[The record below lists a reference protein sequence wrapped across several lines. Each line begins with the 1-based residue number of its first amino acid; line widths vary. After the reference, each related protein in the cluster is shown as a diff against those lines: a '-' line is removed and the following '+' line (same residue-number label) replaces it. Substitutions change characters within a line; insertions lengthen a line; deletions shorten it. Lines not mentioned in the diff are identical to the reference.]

1 MAYLPTGCR
10 KAMACFSSRAKQL
23 ITVCPLLLVVSDFS
37 GVRFDSHWSS
47 RGKYALD
54 FAQKVL
60 KTHELISDEGRR
72 AKIRT
77 IFTVL
82 GGSRH
87 YIMNIP
93 GCVHTLN
100 KILTWCNEE
109 VSLLCFSSLPNHRM
123 TTHFLRSSMDEHIHA
138 CIHSKKTHICT
149 SVLVTLYPPTEVNHA
164 NTQVHLHI
172 LWQH

>member
-1 MAYLPTGCR
+1 MAYLPTACG
-10 KAMACFSSRAKQL
+10 KAMACFSSRAKLL
-23 ITVCPLLLVVSDFS
+23 ILNHFS
-37 GVRFDSHWSS
+37 SPPSCVRLQ
-47 RGKYALD
+47 RGSLWLSLIYQRKTCTRLCI
-54 FAQKVL
+54 KGS

-72 AKIRT
+72 AKIHM
-77 IFTVL
+77 IFIVL
-82 GGSRH
+82 WGSRH

-123 TTHFLRSSMDEHIHA
+123 TTHFVRSSMD
-138 CIHSKKTHICT
+138 THIPAFKKPHICMP
-149 SVLVTLYPPTEVNHA
+149 VLVTLYPPTEVKHA
-164 NTQVHLHI
+164 ITQVHLHI